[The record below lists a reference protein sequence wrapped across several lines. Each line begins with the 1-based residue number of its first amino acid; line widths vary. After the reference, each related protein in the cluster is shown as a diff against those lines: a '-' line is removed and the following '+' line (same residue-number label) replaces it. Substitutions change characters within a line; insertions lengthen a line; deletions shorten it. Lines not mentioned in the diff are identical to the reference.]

1 MIRHATAVWNGTGKE
16 GKGHLSTQ
24 SATLSKTPYSFLSR
38 FEEGAG
44 TNPEELIAAAHAG
57 CFSMKLAFE
66 LSGKGFIPTS
76 IETSCAVTLENGAI
90 SKSALKLVARVP
102 DINKDQFDEIAFYAK
117 DNCPVSKL
125 LNTEISLEIELHS

>member
-1 MIRHATAVWNGTGKE
+1 MIRHATAIWNGTGKE
-16 GKGHLSTQ
+16 GKGNLSTQ
-24 SATLSKTPYSFLSR
+24 SAALSKTPYSFLSR
-38 FEEGAG
+38 FEEGEG

-76 IETSCAVTLENGAI
+76 IETSCAIALENGVI
-90 SKSALKLVARVP
+90 SRSELKVTATVP
-102 DINKDQFDEIAFYAK
+102 EINKDQFDEIAHAAK

-125 LNTEISLEIELHS
+125 LNTEISLETTLHS